1 MGEAADRPVSAC
13 VSDDQDQ
20 WFEKSA
26 RVSISASESLST
38 GLPDRVMRGGAARG
52 TLAVN
57 LFLESMMEA
66 AQGGGN
72 PLQAW
77 SEQIA
82 GLVETIGRHVVAV
95 HVGRH
100 ETVSGVLWRAGTV
113 VTVAHALPRATDIS
127 VTLPDGSTTKGQLA
141 GADGSTDLAVLRIE
155 DSTIEPAPFVDDS
168 TVRTGNWVLA
178 IARGGHG
185 DLAVDHGLVGRA
197 GPAWQTWR
205 GGRID
210 RLIRLDGGLG
220 AGFSGAAVADA
231 RGRVIGIGTAALARG
246 YGVVIPTATIDR
258 IAEVLLAKGRVAR
271 GYLGIGTQPVALA
284 SPPLAALAEKLQLD
298 PAQGLLISSIAEG
311 GPAEKAGWL
320 IGDIL
325 LELDQQKVS
334 DLDTLQA
341 ALAGD
346 RVGKQLRA
354 AVARGG
360 VLVESAVTVG
370 ERPRR
375 HC

>member
-1 MGEAADRPVSAC
+1 ME
-13 VSDDQDQ
+13 
-20 WFEKSA
+20 E
-26 RVSISASESLST
+26 
-38 GLPDRVMRGGAARG
+38 
-52 TLAVN
+52 VN
-57 LFLESMMEA
+57 ET
-66 AQGGGN
+66 GN

-82 GLVETIGRHVVAV
+82 GLVETLGRHVVAV

-100 ETVSGVLWRAGTV
+100 ETVSGVISRTGTV
-113 VTVAHALPRATDIS
+113 VTVAHALPRASDLTL
-127 VTLPDGSTTKGQLA
+127 TLPDGTTTKGQLA
-141 GADGSTDLAVLRIE
+141 GADGSTDLAVLRI
-155 DSTIEPAPFVDDS
+155 DDAKLEPVAFADE
-168 TVRTGNWVLA
+168 TGVRTGHWVIA
-178 IARGGHG
+178 VARGSHG
-185 DLAVDHGLVGRA
+185 DLAVDHGLIGRA

-220 AGFSGAAVADA
+220 AGFSGAPIADA
-231 RGRVIGIGTAALARG
+231 RGRVIGIGTSALARG
-246 YGVVIPTATIDR
+246 YGVVIPASTINR
-258 IAEVLLAKGRVAR
+258 VSEVLLTRGRIPR
-271 GYLGIGTQPVALA
+271 GYLGIGTQPVTLA
-284 SPPLAALAEKLQLD
+284 SPPLAALAEKLHLE

-325 LELDQQKVS
+325 LELGEHKVS

-341 ALAGD
+341 ALGSD
-346 RVGKQLRA
+346 RVGKELRA
-354 AVARGG
+354 SVARGG

>member
-1 MGEAADRPVSAC
+1 
-13 VSDDQDQ
+13 
-20 WFEKSA
+20 
-26 RVSISASESLST
+26 
-38 GLPDRVMRGGAARG
+38 
-52 TLAVN
+52 
-57 LFLESMMEA
+57 MEA
-66 AQGGGN
+66 AQDGGS

-82 GLVETIGRHVVAV
+82 DLVERLGRHVVAV

-100 ETVSGVLWRAGTV
+100 DTVTGVLWRAGTV
-113 VTVAHALPRATDIS
+113 VTVAHALPRAADIS
-127 VTLPDGSTTKGQLA
+127 LSLPGGGSGKAQLA
-141 GADGSTDLAVLRIE
+141 GADGSTDLAVLRIDDDKLEPLTEVE
-155 DSTIEPAPFVDDS
+155 DAG
-168 TVRTGNWVLA
+168 VRTGNWVLA
-178 IARGGHG
+178 VARGGHG
-185 DLAVDHGLVGRA
+185 DLAVDHGLIGRT

-220 AGFSGAAVADA
+220 AGFSGAAIADA
-231 RGRVIGIGTAALARG
+231 RGRVIGIGTSALARG
-246 YGVVIPTATIDR
+246 YGVVIPATTISR
-258 IAEVLLAKGRVAR
+258 VSEELLARGRIAR

-284 SPPLAALAEKLQLD
+284 SPPLAELARKLQLD

-325 LELDQQKVS
+325 LELGDHKVS

-341 ALAGD
+341 ALSRD
-346 RVGKQLRA
+346 RVGKQMRA
-354 AVARGG
+354 SVARGG
-360 VLVESAVTVG
+360 VLIESAVTVG

>member
-1 MGEAADRPVSAC
+1 
-13 VSDDQDQ
+13 
-20 WFEKSA
+20 
-26 RVSISASESLST
+26 
-38 GLPDRVMRGGAARG
+38 MRGGTPRG
-52 TLAVN
+52 TLAATVTW
-57 LFLESMMEA
+57 SRTMETT
-66 AQGGGN
+66 QDSGN

-77 SEQIA
+77 SERIA
-82 GLVETIGRHVVAV
+82 NLVETLGRHVVAV

-100 ETVSGVLWRAGTV
+100 ETVSGVLWRAGVV
-113 VTVAHALPRATDIS
+113 VTVAHALPRSNDITL
-127 VTLPDGSTTKGQLA
+127 TLPDGTTAKAQLA
-141 GADGSTDLAVLRIE
+141 GADGATDLAVLRIE
-155 DSTIEPAPFVDDS
+155 NSTLAPVAPVDAAG
-168 TVRTGNWVLA
+168 VRTGHWVVA
-178 IARGGHG
+178 VARGGHG
-185 DLAVDHGLVGRA
+185 DVAVDHGLIGRA
-197 GPAWQTWR
+197 GAAWQTWR

-220 AGFSGAAVADA
+220 AGFSGAPVADA
-231 RGRVIGIGTAALARG
+231 KGQVIGIGTSALARG
-246 YGVVIPTATIDR
+246 YGVVIPTETINR
-258 IAEVLLAKGRVAR
+258 ISEILLAKGRIAR

-284 SPPLAALAEKLQLD
+284 SPPLAELAQKLQLD

-325 LELDQQKVS
+325 LELDQHKVS
-334 DLDTLQA
+334 DLDSLQA

-346 RVGKQLRA
+346 RVGKELRA

-360 VLVESAVTVG
+360 VLIESAVTVG

>member
-1 MGEAADRPVSAC
+1 MQAGDNN
-13 VSDDQDQ
+13 SD
-20 WFEKSA
+20 A
-26 RVSISASESLST
+26 
-38 GLPDRVMRGGAARG
+38 
-52 TLAVN
+52 
-57 LFLESMMEA
+57 
-66 AQGGGN
+66 GN

-77 SEQIA
+77 SDQIA
-82 GLVETIGRHVVAV
+82 NLVEALGKQVFAIQ
-95 HVGRH
+95 VGRH
-100 ETVSGVLWRAGTV
+100 ETVTAVAWRPGIL
-113 VTVAHALPRATDIS
+113 VTVAHALPRATDIN
-127 VTLPDGSTTKGQLA
+127 VIGPDGKSARAQLA
-141 GADGSTDLAVLRIE
+141 GADGSTDLAVLRI
-155 DSTIEPAPFVDDS
+155 DDTSIEPLAFIDD
-168 TVRTGNWVLA
+168 TNVRTGNWVLA
-178 IARGGHG
+178 VARGGHG
-185 DLAVDHGLVGRA
+185 DLAVDHGLIGRA

-220 AGFSGAAVADA
+220 AGFSGAPIADA

-246 YGVVIPTATIDR
+246 YGVVIPTATIER
-258 IAEVLLAKGRVAR
+258 VGEVLLAKGRVAR

-284 SPPLAALAEKLQLD
+284 SQPLAELAQKLHLD

-325 LELDQQKVS
+325 LELGQHKVS

-346 RVGKQLRA
+346 QVGKQMRA
-354 AVARGG
+354 SVARGG

>member
-1 MGEAADRPVSAC
+1 MEFS
-13 VSDDQDQ
+13 
-20 WFEKSA
+20 
-26 RVSISASESLST
+26 
-38 GLPDRVMRGGAARG
+38 
-52 TLAVN
+52 
-57 LFLESMMEA
+57 MEA
-66 AQGGGN
+66 AQDGGN

-77 SEQIA
+77 SDRIA
-82 GLVETIGRHVVAV
+82 DLVEAIGRHVVAV

-100 ETVSGVLWRAGTV
+100 ETVTGVIWRAGTV
-113 VTVAHALPRATDIS
+113 VTVAHALPRSTDIS
-127 VTLPDGSTTKGQLA
+127 LSLPGGASAKAQLA
-141 GADGSTDLAVLRIE
+141 GADGSTDLAVLRI
-155 DSTIEPAPFVDDS
+155 DDDKLEPVTQVDDAS
-168 TVRTGNWVLA
+168 VRTGNWVVA
-178 IARGGHG
+178 VARGGHG
-185 DLAVDHGLVGRA
+185 DVAVDHGLIGRVGSS
-197 GPAWQTWR
+197 WQTWR

-220 AGFSGAAVADA
+220 AGFSGAPIADA
-231 RGRVIGIGTAALARG
+231 RGRVIGIGTSALARG
-246 YGVVIPTATIDR
+246 YGIVIPATTISR
-258 IAEVLLAKGRVAR
+258 VSEELLAKGRIAR

-284 SPPLAALAEKLQLD
+284 SPPLAELARKMNLD

-325 LELDQQKVS
+325 LELGGQKVS

-341 ALAGD
+341 ALGGD
-346 RVGKQLRA
+346 HVGKQLPA